1 MLNVTAA
8 ANSTRLLLS
17 WQRPEGDLDSL
28 VIELATNGTGRWR
41 SALPPDATQVSVDQ
55 LTPGRAYT
63 AVVAS
68 HSGALA
74 SQSEASFRTGQPP
87 PAALCPDLW
96 WS

>member
-1 MLNVTAA
+1 MNITAD

-28 VIELATNGTGRWR
+28 VIKLSPNGTGRWQ
-41 SALPPDATQVSVDQ
+41 SALPPDATQVMVDQ
-55 LTPGRAYT
+55 LTPGRMYT

-74 SQSEASFRTGQPP
+74 SQSEATFRTGQPP
-87 PAALCPDLW
+87 LVHFV
-96 WS
+96 S